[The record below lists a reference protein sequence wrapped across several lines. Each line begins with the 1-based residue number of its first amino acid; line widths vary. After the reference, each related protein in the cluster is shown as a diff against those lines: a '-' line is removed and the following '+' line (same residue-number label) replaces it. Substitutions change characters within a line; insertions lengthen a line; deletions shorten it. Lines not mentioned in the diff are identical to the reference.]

1 MNFRKIRKFRINVR
15 AISPIIATLLL
26 IAIAVVA
33 ALVTYAWVMGYIG
46 FQTGNVGKSVQI
58 TSVSDNGNPDVAG
71 GEPPTYIIVYVQS
84 SGSPGS
90 SVSFNA
96 VSGYVNGTIWTTAQQ
111 LSTFTPAIG
120 AAPASVTTPVST
132 SFTPVSSGS
141 TAMITLYNA
150 GGTLSSGEQ
159 VTIKITTTS
168 GTYSQVT
175 TNLP

>member
-1 MNFRKIRKFRINVR
+1 MNFRKIRKFRRNVR

-58 TSVSDNGNPDVAG
+58 TSVSDNAG
-71 GEPPTYIIVYVQS
+71 QDPYTAPTKIIVYVQS

-90 SVSFNA
+90 SVAFSEA
-96 VSGYVNGTIWTTAQQ
+96 SGYVNGTQWTTAETAP
-111 LSTFTPAIG
+111 STTFAPLASGATATLTLTP
-120 AAPASVTTPVST
+120 PA
-132 SFTPVSSGS
+132 GN
-141 TAMITLYNA
+141 LY
-150 GGTLSSGEQ
+150 SGEQ
-159 VTIKITTTS
+159 VTVKITTTS